1 MNTYAPKYRWT
12 AHSDDGCYNESS
24 CLFDTQEKCYE
35 NMMNVAIDKM
45 KWNLEWSDVLS
56 DGATKTESK
65 GLVTTGEPI
74 GYELKVNADE
84 IVHKSYSGIY
94 TYKIEV
100 VQKEWKPRFKV
111 NDIINVCN
119 GNTVALVVCANE
131 CATDPN
137 DFGYKI
143 VIYGQEV
150 PKYNEWKK
158 DKDHWIS
165 ADDESNWRKIGEVTM
180 DVENGDV

>member
-35 NMMNVAIDKM
+35 NMMNVAINKM

-65 GLVTTGEPI
+65 GLVTTVEPI

-84 IVHKSYSGIY
+84 IVHKSYSGTY
-94 TYKIEV
+94 TYRIEV

-111 NDIINVCN
+111 NDILRK
-119 GNTVALVVCANE
+119 GTTVAIIACANE
-131 CATDPN
+131 NETNPDN
-137 DFGYKI
+137 FGYRMTI
-143 VIYGQEV
+143 VGHTP
-150 PKYNEWKK
+150 PKWNEWTK
-158 DKDHWIS
+158 DDEHWIS
-165 ADDESNWRKIGEVTM
+165 AEDENNWSKIGEVTM